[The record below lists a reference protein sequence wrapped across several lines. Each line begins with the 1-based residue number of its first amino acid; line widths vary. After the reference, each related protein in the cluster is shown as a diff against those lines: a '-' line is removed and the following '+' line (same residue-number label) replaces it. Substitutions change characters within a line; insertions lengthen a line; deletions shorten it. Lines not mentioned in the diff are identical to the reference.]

1 MKGLLEGVRVLDFTT
16 MMAGPY
22 CTRQLADLGAQI
34 IKIESP
40 TGEQNRRAAPI
51 RDGESAVYGHL
62 NCGKH
67 SLSIDLKTAEGRR
80 IALDL
85 AAHCDVLV
93 ENARPGVMT
102 RLGLDHAVVRE
113 VRPDIVYCSIS
124 GFGQTGPDA
133 QNPAYAPVVQAAS
146 GYEMA
151 MLEQQPE
158 MTRPGFVGLFL
169 ADVMAAVQAFGAS
182 NAALFARERTGA
194 GRYIDVSLME
204 SVSWVLGYEIQ
215 LAQNHLD
222 TPRGYYR
229 PVRASDGFVMVAPG
243 GQLTFES
250 MARAMEHPEWI
261 ADPRCTTHPER
272 NRNYAD
278 LMALVEDWTSTR
290 SAAECERVLME
301 GKVPCARY
309 REVQELFDDPQLD
322 HRKAFATVSDG
333 AGAFRVPTPPFS
345 MTDAAVGARDWVAP
359 FGSSAP
365 QILGDLLGMQAEGID
380 DLFARGVL
388 FSQGCAQSG

>member
-1 MKGLLEGVRVLDFTT
+1 MTGLLDGIRVLDFTT

-22 CTRQLADLGAQI
+22 CTRQLADLGAEV

-40 TGEQNRRAAPI
+40 AGEQNRRAAPI

-67 SLSIDLKTAEGRR
+67 SLAIDLKSPEGHQ

-85 AAHCDVLV
+85 ARHCDVVV
-93 ENARPGVMT
+93 ENSRPGVMT
-102 RLGLDHAVVRE
+102 RLGLDHAAIRD
-113 VRPDIVYCSIS
+113 VRPDVIYCSIS
-124 GFGQTGPDA
+124 GFGQTGPAA

-146 GYEMA
+146 GYEMVT
-151 MLEQQPE
+151 LEQQPE
-158 MTRPGFVGLFL
+158 MTRPGFVGVFL
-169 ADVMAAVQAFGAS
+169 ADVMAAVQAFGAI
-182 NAALFARERTGA
+182 NAALFARERSGA

-204 SVSWVLGYEIQ
+204 SVIWLLVYEIQ
-215 LAQNHLD
+215 LAQNPID

-250 MARAMEHPEWI
+250 MARAMDSPEWI
-261 ADPRCTTHPER
+261 DDPRFVTHPDR

-278 LMALVEDWTSTR
+278 LMALVEGWTSTR
-290 SAAECERVLME
+290 TAAECERILMA

-309 REVQELFDDPQLD
+309 REVHELFDDPQLV
-322 HRKAFATVSDG
+322 HREAFATVSDA
-333 AGAFRVPTPPFS
+333 AGSFQVPNPPFA
-345 MTDAAVGARDWVAP
+345 MDDAPVRARDWIAP

-365 QILGDLLGMQAEGID
+365 EILGGLLKMDTAAVD
-380 DLFARGVL
+380 DLYARGVL
-388 FSQGCAQSG
+388 FVQDR